1 MNTNKIDTLE
11 ELVEI
16 TRVEVIDEIGR
27 AYVNMNAQNVQYS
40 IQDSGRTLKIF
51 LQSKKD
57 EHSA

>member
-40 IQDSGRTLKIF
+40 VQDGGRTLKIF
-51 LQSKKD
+51 LQSKKN